1 MMLNLITADW
11 HIDRRGW
18 ETADPRGGLEE
29 WELLFAFFLSVCK
42 QHKVGRFIHLG
53 DVYHRPNPTSLYH
66 DMMLRFVR
74 DVQGLANAEFIIIEG
89 NHDYNQNGVSAL
101 MPLKTGMLATIITKD
116 SEDLTIGEH
125 FVCFPHIGRDD
136 NVGKFE
142 NRFREQASGRVAL
155 GHLQMAGA
163 ATGSENFL
171 LGGGAVS
178 LPHLPCVNSAI
189 LGHIHKP
196 QTFVSNGVEVT
207 YVGSSRCIDFGER
220 GEKKRVLLYD
230 DELGKMV
237 SVETP
242 CYPYV
247 EVNIH
252 APVSNGK
259 VSFEFESD
267 EVRGAVV
274 KANVLTDS
282 VGIDVDRLR
291 GLLTAAGCK
300 HVHSVNVYR
309 EGTVVVRDASMTRAI
324 PPQQALGTYIDG
336 LAKHPDWM
344 DAAKRKSLLARG
356 VKVLEKVAGDVQ

>member
-1 MMLNLITADW
+1 MVINLLTSDW

-66 DMMLRFVR
+66 DMMLRFIQQ
-74 DVQGLANAEFIIIEG
+74 VQGLANAEVVIIEG

-101 MPLKTGMLATIITKD
+101 MPLRTGTDATIITKD
-116 SEDLTIGEH
+116 SEDLTLGGH
-125 FVCFPHIGRDD
+125 FVCFPHVGRDASFD
-136 NVGKFE
+136 KVAA
-142 NRFREQASGRVAL
+142 RFGEQAPGRVAL

-163 ATGSENFL
+163 ASGSENFI

-178 LPHLPCVNSAI
+178 LPQLPFVKKAI

-196 QTFVSNGVEVT
+196 QTFVCGKMAVT
-207 YVGSSRCIDFGER
+207 YVGSPRCIDFGER
-220 GEKKRVLLYD
+220 GEKKRAILYD
-230 DELGKMV
+230 EETCTMV
-237 SVETP
+237 DILTP

-247 EVNIH
+247 EINIY
-252 APVSNGK
+252 APVENGK
-259 VSFEFESD
+259 VSFEFDPD

-274 KANVLTDS
+274 KANILTDS
-282 VGIDVDRLR
+282 VGIEVDKVR
-291 GLLTAAGCK
+291 GLLTKAGCK

-309 EGTVVVRDASMTRAI
+309 EGTVVVRDASVTRAI
-324 PPQQALGTYIDG
+324 PPQQALGSYIDG